1 MVCGHSVRNCMSM
14 SSRSHCPEKTPR
26 TQVQRFGVLLRRNWK
41 KSIRSWANPAYHFRK
56 IREDLYAAKKG
67 LQIWHLGTLLD
78 DRDKFAMTA
87 RGKFFATFVIAGACA
102 SVAFPIGWAAQA
114 ASNSFWIGM
123 AVTILAGHAA
133 ANLSFLLIW
142 MFTNKDLYKN
152 RSGLAVYDDILPLLW
167 RGIKVATWLTIIAL
181 PLNGIIVKGLETF
194 AANAIRF
201 LPTSAFMAML
211 DALLFNSTYV
221 RLMGNLY
228 EKYSGE
234 LADKYCRNQTA

>member
-1 MVCGHSVRNCMSM
+1 MLPDAP
-14 SSRSHCPEKTPR
+14 RSAKSPR
-26 TQVQRFGVLLRRNWK
+26 TQVQRLSVVLKRNWK
-41 KSIRSWANPAYHFRK
+41 KSIRSWANPMYHVRK
-56 IREDLYAAKKG
+56 MREDLSAAKHG
-67 LQIWHLGTLLD
+67 LKIWHLGTLLD
-78 DRDKFAMTA
+78 DQEKFAKAA

-102 SVAFPIGWAAQA
+102 AIAFPIGWAAQA

-123 AVTILAGHAA
+123 GVTILAGHTA
-133 ANLSFLLIW
+133 ANLSFLTIW
-142 MFTNKDLYKN
+142 NFTNKDLY
-152 RSGLAVYDDILPLLW
+152 RHRGPFAVFEDMLPLLW
-167 RGIKVATWLTIIAL
+167 RGIKVAAFLTVIAL

-228 EKYSGE
+228 EKYANE
-234 LADKYCRNQTA
+234 LAAKYCS